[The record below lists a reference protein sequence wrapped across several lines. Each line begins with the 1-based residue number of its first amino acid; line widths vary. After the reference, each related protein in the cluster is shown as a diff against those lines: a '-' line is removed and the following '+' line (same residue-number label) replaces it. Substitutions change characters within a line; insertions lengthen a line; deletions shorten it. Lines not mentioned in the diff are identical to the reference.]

1 MSCNSGRRVGVIIS
15 YAYTVVQIVVQLIYV
30 PILLSCIGQSEYGIY
45 QLIGSVMAYIVSI
58 NSVLAAG
65 VGRYYCMY
73 MAEGDGLKMENTLA
87 IAKRIYLVMSVA
99 TMAVMGILAIVFRNV
114 YAASFTGPQLD
125 ECCIMLLILGV
136 NCIVTMNNTI
146 NISIL
151 TARECFLFLKGTQ
164 LLSLALQPVIVVLLT
179 RVCPYAVAI
188 CVVVLGLNVLCAT
201 AQRVYSKNV
210 LKASWKYH
218 GWDKALAKGLL
229 GFCASVVLVTVADQ
243 IFWKTDQLIV
253 GFMYGPESVAVYS
266 VGSQVY
272 SAYMYI
278 GIAIASVFL
287 PHVSELYH
295 RDHDMEAIS
304 NLFTKVGRLTFMV
317 CIAVLGGFAVL
328 GPDFMTL
335 WAGEGYCIS
344 YLIAIVVMIPFTIDI
359 VQNLGLTILQVVNK
373 YYFRGMMYLLI
384 AIANVVLT
392 IVLLNVVGLVG
403 AALSTAIAMLIG
415 NGFVMNWYYLKKIGL
430 DIRRFWTEIGRLA
443 LIAMPVIALFAL
455 LYWNLPF
462 GRGTWLGLVLSAFF
476 FLTVLLALLWRF
488 GLNEYEKELF
498 SSLFF
503 KVRKQSNESR
513 R

>member
-1 MSCNSGRRVGVIIS
+1 MDWIRILSSNSGRRVGVIIS

-73 MAEGDGLKMENTLA
+73 MAEGDTRKMENTLA
-87 IAKRIYLVMSVA
+87 IAKRMYFVMSVV
-99 TMAVMGILAIVFRNV
+99 TMVTMGVLAIAFRCV
-114 YAASFTGPQLD
+114 YAASFTRPQLD
-125 ECCIMLLILGV
+125 ECCVMLLILGV

-151 TARECFLFLKGTQ
+151 TANERFLFLKGTQ
-164 LLSLALQPVIVVLLT
+164 MLSLALQPVIVVFLT

-188 CVVVLGLNVLCAT
+188 CVVVLGLNILCAT
-201 AQRVYSKNV
+201 AQRIYSKNV
-210 LKASWKYH
+210 LKASWEYH

-229 GFCASVVLVTVADQ
+229 SFSASVVLVTVADQ

-253 GFMYGPESVAVYS
+253 GFLYGPDSVAVYS
-266 VGSQVY
+266 VGAQVY

-304 NLFTKVGRLTFMV
+304 NLFIKVGRLTFMV
-317 CIAVLGGFAVL
+317 CIAVLGGFVVL
-328 GPDFMTL
+328 GADFMEL
-335 WAGEGYCIS
+335 WAGEGYYTS

-373 YYFRGMMYLLI
+373 YYFRGVMYLLI

-392 IVLLNVVGLVG
+392 FILLNIVGLVG
-403 AALSTAIAMLIG
+403 AALSTAVAMLIG
-415 NGFVMNWYYLKKIGL
+415 NGFIMNWYYRKEVGL
-430 DIRRFWTEIGRLA
+430 DIRRFWVEIGQLA
-443 LIAMPVIALFAL
+443 LVALPVIALFAL
-455 LYWNLPF
+455 LYWNLPL
-462 GRGTWLGLVLSAFF
+462 GRGTWLGLILSAVF
-476 FLTVLLALLWRF
+476 FLVTLLVALWRF
-488 GLNEYEKELF
+488 GLNEYEIELF
-498 SSLFF
+498 SSLVC
-503 KVRKQSNESR
+503 KIKKA
-513 R
+513 

>member
-1 MSCNSGRRVGVIIS
+1 MGVLIS
-15 YAYTVVQIVVQLIYV
+15 YVYTVVQIVVQLIYV

-73 MAEGDGLKMENTLA
+73 MAESDTRKMENTLA
-87 IAKRIYLVMSVA
+87 IAKRMYLVMSAA
-99 TMAVMGILAIVFRNV
+99 TMIVMVVLAIVFRNV
-114 YAASFTGPQLD
+114 YAASFTVPQLN
-125 ECCIMLLILGV
+125 ECCVMFLILGV
-136 NCIVTMNNTI
+136 NCIVTMNSTI

-151 TARECFLFLKGTQ
+151 TANECFLFLKGTQ
-164 LLSLALQPVIVVLLT
+164 LLSLALQPVIVILLT
-179 RVCPYAVAI
+179 KVCPYAVAI
-188 CVVVLGLNVLCAT
+188 CVVVLGLNILCAT
-201 AQRVYSKNV
+201 AQRIYSKNV
-210 LKASWKYH
+210 LKASWEYH

-229 GFCASVVLVTVADQ
+229 GFSVSIVLVTVADQ

-266 VGSQVY
+266 VGAQVY

-317 CIAVLGGFAVL
+317 CIAVLGGFVVL
-328 GPDFMTL
+328 GPDFMIL
-335 WAGEGYCIS
+335 WAGDGYYIS

-373 YYFRGMMYLLI
+373 YYFRGVMYLLI
-384 AIANVVLT
+384 AIATVVLT
-392 IVLLNVVGLVG
+392 VFLLNVVGLVG
-403 AALSTAIAMLIG
+403 AAVSTAVAMLIG
-415 NGFVMNWYYLKKIGL
+415 NGFIMNWYYQKKVGL
-430 DIRRFWTEIGRLA
+430 DIRRFWAEIGRLA
-443 LIAMPVIALFAL
+443 LVALPVIALFAL
-455 LYWNLPF
+455 LYWNLPV
-462 GRGTWLGLVLSAFF
+462 GRGTWPGLILSAFF
-476 FLTVLLALLWRF
+476 FLVSLLVALWCF
-488 GLNEYEKELF
+488 GLNEYEKGLF
-498 SSLFF
+498 SSLVC
-503 KVRKQSNESR
+503 KAKKAYPR
-513 R
+513 

>member
-1 MSCNSGRRVGVIIS
+1 MGVIIS
-15 YAYTVVQIVVQLIYV
+15 YVYTVVQIVVQLIYV

-73 MAEGDGLKMENTLA
+73 MAEGNTRKMENTLA
-87 IAKRIYLVMSVA
+87 IAKRMYLVMSVV
-99 TMAVMGILAIVFRNV
+99 TMMVMVVLAIVFRNI
-114 YAASFTGPQLD
+114 YATSFTGSQLD
-125 ECCIMLLILGV
+125 ECCVMLLILGV

-151 TARECFLFLKGTQ
+151 TANECFLFLKGTQ
-164 LLSLALQPVIVVLLT
+164 LLSLALQPVVVILLT
-179 RVCPYAVAI
+179 KVCPYAVTI
-188 CVVVLGLNVLCAT
+188 CVVVLGLNILCAT
-201 AQRVYSKNV
+201 AQRIYSKNV
-210 LKASWKYH
+210 LKASWEYH

-229 GFCASVVLVTVADQ
+229 GFSVSIVLVTVADQ

-266 VGSQVY
+266 VGAQVY

-287 PHVSELYH
+287 PHVSELFH
-295 RDHDMEAIS
+295 RDHDIEAIS
-304 NLFTKVGRLTFMV
+304 NLFTKVGRLTFIV

-328 GPDFMTL
+328 GPDFMLL
-335 WAGEGYCIS
+335 WAGEGYS
-344 YLIAIVVMIPFTIDI
+344 NSFLIALVVMIPFTIDI

-373 YYFRGMMYLLI
+373 YYFRGVMYLLI

-415 NGFVMNWYYLKKIGL
+415 NGFIMNWYYQKMVGL
-430 DIRRFWTEIGRLA
+430 DIRRFWAEIVRLA
-443 LIAMPVIALFAL
+443 LVSLPVIALFAL
-455 LYWNLPF
+455 LYWNLPL
-462 GRGTWLGLVLSAFF
+462 GRGTWPALILSAFIF
-476 FLTVLLALLWRF
+476 LLALLIALWRF

-498 SSLFF
+498 SSLVC
-503 KVRKQSNESR
+503 KVKTQGIDN
-513 R
+513 

>member
-1 MSCNSGRRVGVIIS
+1 MGVIIS

-73 MAEGDGLKMENTLA
+73 MAEGDTRKMENTLA
-87 IAKRIYLVMSVA
+87 IAKRMYLVMSVV
-99 TMAVMGILAIVFRNV
+99 TMVTMVTMGVLAIAFRCV
-114 YAASFTGPQLD
+114 YAASFTRPQLD
-125 ECCIMLLILGV
+125 ECCVMLLILGV
-136 NCIVTMNNTI
+136 NCIVTMDNTI

-151 TARECFLFLKGTQ
+151 TANERFLFLKGTQ
-164 LLSLALQPVIVVLLT
+164 LLSLALQPVIVVFLT

-188 CVVVLGLNVLCAT
+188 CVVVLGLNILCAT
-201 AQRVYSKNV
+201 AQRIYSKNV
-210 LKASWKYH
+210 LKASWEYH

-229 GFCASVVLVTVADQ
+229 SFSASVVLVTVADQ

-253 GFMYGPESVAVYS
+253 GFLYGPGSVAVYS
-266 VGSQVY
+266 VGAQVY

-304 NLFTKVGRLTFMV
+304 SLFIRVGRLTFMV
-317 CIAVLGGFAVL
+317 CIAVLGGFVVL
-328 GPDFMTL
+328 GADFMEL
-335 WAGEGYCIS
+335 WAGEGYYAS

-373 YYFRGMMYLLI
+373 YYFRGVMYLLI

-392 IVLLNVVGLVG
+392 FILLNIAGLVG
-403 AALSTAIAMLIG
+403 AALSTAVAMLIG
-415 NGFVMNWYYLKKIGL
+415 NGFIMNWYYRKEVGL
-430 DIRRFWTEIGRLA
+430 DIRRFWVEIGQLA
-443 LIAMPVIALFAL
+443 LVALPVIALFAL

-462 GRGTWLGLVLSAFF
+462 GRGTWPGLILSAVF
-476 FLTVLLALLWRF
+476 FLVTLLVALWHF
-488 GLNEYEKELF
+488 GLNEYEIELF
-498 SSLFF
+498 SSLVC
-503 KVRKQSNESR
+503 KIKKA
-513 R
+513 

>member
-1 MSCNSGRRVGVIIS
+1 MGVIIS
-15 YAYTVVQIVVQLIYV
+15 YVYTVVQIVVQLIYV

-73 MAEGDGLKMENTLA
+73 MAEGNTCKMENTLA
-87 IAKRIYLVMSVA
+87 IAKRMYLVMSVV
-99 TMAVMGILAIVFRNV
+99 TMMVMVALAIVFRNI
-114 YAASFTGPQLD
+114 YATSFSGPQLD
-125 ECCIMLLILGV
+125 ECCVMLLILGV

-151 TARECFLFLKGTQ
+151 TANERFLFLKGTQ
-164 LLSLALQPVIVVLLT
+164 LLSLALQPVIVILLT
-179 RVCPYAVAI
+179 KVYPYAVAI

-201 AQRVYSKNV
+201 AQRIYSKNV
-210 LKASWKYH
+210 LKASWEYH
-218 GWDKALAKGLL
+218 GWDKSLAKGLL
-229 GFCASVVLVTVADQ
+229 GFSVSIVLVTVADQ

-266 VGSQVY
+266 VGAQVY

-328 GPDFMTL
+328 GPDFMIL
-335 WAGEGYCIS
+335 WAGEGYYNS
-344 YLIAIVVMIPFTIDI
+344 FLIAIVVMIPFTIDI
-359 VQNLGLTILQVVNK
+359 VQNLGLTILQVVNQ
-373 YYFRGMMYLLI
+373 YYFRGVMYLLI

-392 IVLLNVVGLVG
+392 VFLLNVVGLVG
-403 AALSTAIAMLIG
+403 AAVSTAVAMLVG
-415 NGFVMNWYYLKKIGL
+415 NGFIMNWYYQKKVGL
-430 DIRRFWTEIGRLA
+430 DIRRFWAEIVRLA
-443 LIAMPVIALFAL
+443 LVALPVIALFAL
-455 LYWNLPF
+455 LYWNLPV
-462 GRGTWLGLVLSAFF
+462 GRGTWPGLILSAIFF
-476 FLTVLLALLWRF
+476 LLALLVVLWRF

-498 SSLFF
+498 SSLVC
-503 KVRKQSNESR
+503 KVKKQSIDS
-513 R
+513 